1 MTEPAHDDPTTGP
14 GEPKQRWLEDIQEA
28 LERTGDA
35 IRTAWDATRDSRM
48 SALESA
54 RQAAQELGVA
64 LDKGISAARE
74 RWAAAEPG
82 EPASPETPPGEDA
95 PPRPDEA

>member
-54 RQAAQELGVA
+54 RQAAQELGDA

-74 RWAAAEPG
+74 RWTTAEPG